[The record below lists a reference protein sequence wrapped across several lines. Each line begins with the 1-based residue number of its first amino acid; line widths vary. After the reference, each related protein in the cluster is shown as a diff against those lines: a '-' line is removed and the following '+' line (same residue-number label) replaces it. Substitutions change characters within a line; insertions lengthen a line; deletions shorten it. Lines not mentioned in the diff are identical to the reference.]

1 MRFGFGLNP
10 LFGHGHALTWYD
22 DLDHLHFMGKNVA
35 SATVVDRVKLQ
46 ADQQHMAWL
55 ARSFGRPDYAP
66 LSAADLE
73 TLFGAAE
80 MVSKYPGTHL
90 FKEGDE
96 ANAAYLVESG
106 EVEVYRGTEA
116 KRRVVS
122 RVGSGSVLGDIAMF
136 GGGPYISSAQAV
148 SRVRVFRFDRD
159 RLMPELAQHPAICM
173 RWLVAGLRQLEETQR
188 RVIHLMHKTVLSQVA
203 DLLGEEADRRGE
215 VRLSQTTIATLLGV
229 SRQSVNEALGRLK
242 DQGAVET
249 GYRHIRV
256 LDTEKLA
263 SIASS

>member
-1 MRFGFGLNP
+1 
-10 LFGHGHALTWYD
+10 
-22 DLDHLHFMGKNVA
+22 MGKNVT
-35 SATVVDRVKLQ
+35 SPTVVDRVKHQ

-73 TLFGAAE
+73 TLLGAAE

-90 FKEGDE
+90 FREGDD
-96 ANAAYLVESG
+96 ATAAFLIESG
-106 EVEVYRGTEA
+106 EVEVYRGNGGT
-116 KRRVVS
+116 RRVVS

-136 GGGPYISSAQAV
+136 GGQPYISSAQAV
-148 SRVRVFRFDRD
+148 SRVKVFRFDRD
-159 RLMPELAQHPAICM
+159 RLLPELARHPAICM

-203 DLLGEEADRRGE
+203 DLLGEEADKRGE
-215 VRLSQTTIATLLGV
+215 VRLSQTTISTLLGV

-242 DQGAVET
+242 EQGTIET
-249 GYRHIRV
+249 GYRSIRV
-256 LDTEKLA
+256 FDADKLA
-263 SIASS
+263 SIAAS

>member
-1 MRFGFGLNP
+1 
-10 LFGHGHALTWYD
+10 
-22 DLDHLHFMGKNVA
+22 MGKNVT
-35 SATVVDRVKLQ
+35 SPTVVDRVKHQ

-73 TLFGAAE
+73 TLLGAAE

-90 FKEGDE
+90 FREGDD
-96 ANAAYLVESG
+96 ATAAFLIESG
-106 EVEVYRGTEA
+106 EVEVYRGNEGT
-116 KRRVVS
+116 RRVVS

-136 GGGPYISSAQAV
+136 GGQPYISSAQAV
-148 SRVRVFRFDRD
+148 SRVKVFRFDRD
-159 RLMPELAQHPAICM
+159 RLLPELARHPAICM

-203 DLLGEEADRRGE
+203 DLLGEEADKRGE
-215 VRLSQTTIATLLGV
+215 VRLSQTTISTLLGV

-242 DQGAVET
+242 EQGTIET
-249 GYRHIRV
+249 GYRSIRV
-256 LDTEKLA
+256 LEADKLA
-263 SIASS
+263 SIAAS

>member
-1 MRFGFGLNP
+1 
-10 LFGHGHALTWYD
+10 
-22 DLDHLHFMGKNVA
+22 MGKNVT
-35 SATVVDRVKLQ
+35 SPTVVDRVKHQ

-73 TLFGAAE
+73 TLLGAAE
-80 MVSKYPGTHL
+80 MVSKYPGTHI
-90 FKEGDE
+90 FREGDD
-96 ANAAYLVESG
+96 ATAAFLIESG
-106 EVEVYRGTEA
+106 EVEVYRGSEGT
-116 KRRVVS
+116 RRVVS

-136 GGGPYISSAQAV
+136 GGQPYISSAQAV

-159 RLMPELAQHPAICM
+159 RLLPELARHPAICM

-203 DLLGEEADRRGE
+203 DLLGEEADKRGE
-215 VRLSQTTIATLLGV
+215 VRLSQTTISTLLGV

-242 DQGAVET
+242 EQGTIET
-249 GYRHIRV
+249 GYRSIRV
-256 LDTEKLA
+256 LDADKLA
-263 SIASS
+263 SIAAS